1 MKSKT
6 DPKLPVFLFVAVCPR
21 AFATFVLVHLQAS
34 LFFQITHIEFSG
46 MYCLF
51 GKISM

>member
-6 DPKLPVFLFVAVCPR
+6 DPQLPVFLFVAVCPR
-21 AFATFVLVHLQAS
+21 AFTTFVLVHLQAS
-34 LFFQITHIEFSG
+34 LFFQITHIDFSE